1 MKSRHLVTIAVF
13 LLGATLLGGVYLK
26 LRDTQAADA
35 ENGGFDNSAVVDSAR
50 AAASSTVG
58 SAFAVGIAVPVE
70 AARADRGTFT
80 IWVSAEGQATALR
93 SAPLQ
98 AEVAGS
104 VTAVAVVEGQFV
116 RRGQLLA
123 SVDPQVYQLDL
134 REAQGQLEQAEAE
147 YQDLTLGDDQIDDPT
162 ILLERRRLARI
173 RSGLAG
179 AEARVEKAKYDLAKT
194 EIRAPYSGR
203 IANLAVDVGSR
214 LSVGDSVA
222 TVVDVSSIDIE
233 VQVLESEI
241 AALEVG
247 RQAIVRFIAFR
258 GETFRGRVVTLNPVV
273 NPESRYSRV
282 TVRLENPEAK
292 ILPGMHTLVRIA
304 GRLYEDRVSIP
315 KDAIVERNR
324 RDVVFVFEPD
334 EEGGTIGRAKWR
346 YVLLGLE
353 SEDLIEIVAPGPD
366 DDEDF
371 VEPGEV
377 VLIGGHTTL
386 SHDARVAVARIAGED
401 DDGT

>member
-1 MKSRHLVTIAVF
+1 MKSRHLVTIGVF
-13 LLGATLLGGVYLK
+13 LLGAILLGGVYLK
-26 LRDTQAADA
+26 LRDTQEADA
-35 ENGGFDNSAVVDSAR
+35 DSGSSEDSAVVDSAR
-50 AAASSTVG
+50 ASASSTVG
-58 SAFAVGIAVPVE
+58 SAFAAGIAVPVE
-70 AARADRGTFT
+70 AARANRGTFT

-98 AEVAGS
+98 AEVAGA
-104 VTAVAVVEGQFV
+104 VTGVAVHEGQFV
-116 RRGQLLA
+116 QRGQLLA
-123 SVDPQVYQLDL
+123 SVDPQVYELDL
-134 REAQGQLEQAEAE
+134 REAMGQLEQAEAE
-147 YQDLTLGDDQIDDPT
+147 FQDLTLGDDQINDPT
-162 ILLERRRLARI
+162 ILAERQRLARI

-179 AEARVEKAKYDLAKT
+179 AEARVEKAEYDLAKT
-194 EIRAPYSGR
+194 QIRAPYSGR
-203 IANLAVDVGSR
+203 VADLAVDVGSR

-222 TVVDVSSIDIE
+222 TVVDVSSIDID

-241 AALEVG
+241 AALDVG
-247 RQAIVRFIAFR
+247 RQATVRFTAFP
-258 GETFRGRVVTLNPVV
+258 GESFRGRVVTLNPIV

-282 TVRLENPEAK
+282 TVRLENPEAR

-334 EEGGTIGRAKWR
+334 DEGGTTGRAKWR
-346 YVLLGLE
+346 YVKLGLE
-353 SEDLIEIVAPGPD
+353 SDDLIEIVEPGPD

-377 VLIGGHTTL
+377 VLTGGHTTL
-386 SHDARVAVARIAGED
+386 SHDARVSVARMAGED
-401 DDGT
+401 AAGT

>member
-1 MKSRHLVTIAVF
+1 MKSRHLVTIGV
-13 LLGATLLGGVYLK
+13 LLIGATLLGGVYLR
-26 LRDTQAADA
+26 LRETQAED
-35 ENGGFDNSAVVDSAR
+35 ESGGSGDDSAVLDSAR

-58 SAFAVGIAVPVE
+58 SAFAAGIAVPVE

-80 IWVSAEGQATALR
+80 IWVSAEGQAKAVRT
-93 SAPLQ
+93 APLQ
-98 AEVAGS
+98 AEIEGS
-104 VTAVAVVEGQFV
+104 VTAVGVREGQFV
-116 RRGQLLA
+116 QRGQVLV
-123 SVDPQVYQLDL
+123 SVDPQVYELDL

-147 YQDLTLGDDQIDDPT
+147 YQDLTLGDAQIQDPAV
-162 ILLERRRLARI
+162 LAERQRLARI
-173 RSGLAG
+173 RSGVAG
-179 AEARVEKAKYDLAKT
+179 AEARVERAEYDLAKT
-194 EIRAPYSGR
+194 QIRAPYAGR
-203 IANLAVDVGSR
+203 IADLAVDVGSHV
-214 LSVGDSVA
+214 SVGDSIA
-222 TVVDVSSIDIE
+222 TVVDVSSIDID

-241 AALEVG
+241 AALDVG
-247 RQAIVRFIAFR
+247 REATVRFTAFPGESFR
-258 GETFRGRVVTLNPVV
+258 GLVVTLNPVV

-282 TVRLENPEAK
+282 TVRLDNPEAR

-334 EEGGTIGRAKWR
+334 EEGGMNGRAKWR
-346 YVLLGLE
+346 YVIPGLE

-386 SHDARVAVARIAGED
+386 SHDARVAVTRVDGED
-401 DDGT
+401 DAGI

>member
-1 MKSRHLVTIAVF
+1 MKSRHLVTIGVF
-13 LLGATLLGGVYLK
+13 LVGATLLAGVYLR
-26 LRDTQAADA
+26 LRDTQNEDD
-35 ENGGFDNSAVVDSAR
+35 EGGNAGDSAVVDSAR

-58 SAFAVGIAVPVE
+58 LAFAAGIAVPVE
-70 AARADRGTFT
+70 AARASRGTFT
-80 IWVSAEGQATALR
+80 IWVSAEGEAKALR
-93 SAPLQ
+93 SAPLH
-98 AEVAGS
+98 AEVAGA
-104 VTAVAVVEGQFV
+104 VTAVAVREGQFV
-116 RRGQLLA
+116 QRGQLLA
-123 SVDPQVYQLDL
+123 SVAPQPYQIDL

-147 YQDLTLGDDQIDDPT
+147 YQDLTLGDDQIQDPAV
-162 ILLERRRLARI
+162 LVERQRLARV
-173 RSGLAG
+173 RSGISG
-179 AEARVEKAKYDLAKT
+179 AQARVERAQYDLAKT

-203 IANLAVDVGSR
+203 VANLAVDVGSR
-214 LSVGDSVA
+214 LSVGDSIA
-222 TVVDVSSIDIE
+222 TVVDVSSIDID

-241 AALEVG
+241 AALDVG
-247 RQAIVRFIAFR
+247 REATVRFTAFP
-258 GETFRGRVVTLNPVV
+258 GESFRGRVVTLNPVV

-282 TVRLENPEAK
+282 TVRLENPEAR

-334 EEGGTIGRAKWR
+334 EEGATNGRAKWR

-353 SEDLIEIVAPGPD
+353 SDDLVEIVAPGPD

-371 VEPGEV
+371 VEPGEI

-386 SHDARVAVARIAGED
+386 SHDARVSVAQMDDEDGAGL
-401 DDGT
+401 